1 MSTGLNIQS
10 DRQIRYRNR
19 EQKQNSQQ
27 QKLDRTKRLDK
38 RRCNV
43 INKVDKEVTNEIIED
58 IAKEIDNITIKKQ
71 QFEHRYPTRISTKN
85 SFFL

>member
-19 EQKQNSQQ
+19 EQNQNIEQ
-27 QKLDRTKRLDK
+27 QKLDRTNRLDR
-38 RRCNV
+38 RRCNI
-43 INKVDKEVTNEIIED
+43 INKVGKETTNEIMED
-58 IAKEIDNITIKKQ
+58 ISKEIDNITIKKQ
-71 QFEHRYPTRISTKN
+71 QFEHRYPTRMSTKN